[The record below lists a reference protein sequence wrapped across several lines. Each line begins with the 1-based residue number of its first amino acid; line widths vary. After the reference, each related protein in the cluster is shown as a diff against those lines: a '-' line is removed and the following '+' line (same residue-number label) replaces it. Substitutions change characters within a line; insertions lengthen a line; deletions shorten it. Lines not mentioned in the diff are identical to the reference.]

1 MLGTQSDIHQIAERA
16 REFHA
21 RMKSIKAS
29 VAPRSFEW
37 YPYDSLAN
45 VLHLNR
51 LLPMERALFSLQGGQ
66 QFLRGTGRADE
77 RPGHRSCAL
86 NGCVANLKT
95 GASSPW

>member
-1 MLGTQSDIHQIAERA
+1 
-16 REFHA
+16 
-21 RMKSIKAS
+21 MKSIKAS

-37 YPYDSLAN
+37 YPYDSLAT

-77 RPGHRSCAL
+77 RP
-86 NGCVANLKT
+86 
-95 GASSPW
+95 